1 MPVNTGIYDGFNWP
15 NLKLMKIL
23 KKILLIPLLLFALLG
38 CKNDNQKESD
48 ATTPD
53 SQNSVEGTVDSEK
66 QGQAFI
72 EDDGSRPTVL
82 QVAMG
87 SPDHTTLIAAVK
99 AAGLENSLSGA
110 GPLMVFAP
118 TNEAFAALPAG
129 TVENLLKPENKDK
142 LAYILKHHVTPGNY
156 DYEFLKKFKKL
167 GQASNENISVEV
179 IDGEVYVGGAK
190 IIASIPAGNGIVH
203 VVDKVILPAN

>member
-1 MPVNTGIYDGFNWP
+1 MKTNHTRFAII
-15 NLKLMKIL
+15 LMA
-23 KKILLIPLLLFALLG
+23 PLLLFFG
-38 CKNDNQKESD
+38 CKQQNASTDTSTDTPK
-48 ATTPD
+48 TTEVT
-53 SQNSVEGTVDSEK
+53 SSASSNK
-66 QGQAFI
+66 GQAFI

-82 QVAMG
+82 QIAMG
-87 SPDHTTLIAAVK
+87 SPDHTTLVAAVQ
-99 AAGLENSLSGA
+99 AAGLENSLSNA

-167 GQASNENISVEV
+167 GQASNESISVEV